1 MERNGAILM
10 VLPATPFESV
20 PDLAQ
25 FFGDPARRY
34 VVHRSFAYWQAERR
48 AFGTMIWGRPNENDV
63 VEMCA
68 AHEVGA
74 NPLFRGH
81 TSLVDIRALEAVDL
95 LAFKRMLAYLRQR
108 RDEWSPNVSRQVVLH
123 RGGYAHAVVVGM
135 FQLLS
140 PSHQVLFFDD
150 AKSAFESIGAADVYE
165 DLEVIRQELL
175 GTPAIVRRVQ
185 AALEGIQ
192 GKVTAGAVA
201 RSIGMSTRSL
211 QRYLMDAGSSLR
223 QERQKQLLRTSERL
237 LEATEL
243 DLDAIAGQV
252 GASSPS
258 HLIALFRAHHG
269 MTPGAFR
276 ALHRRS

>member
-1 MERNGAILM
+1 MPTTTFA
-10 VLPATPFESV
+10 SV
-20 PDLAQ
+20 SDLAS

-95 LAFKRMLAYLRQR
+95 LAFERMLAYLHQR
-108 RDEWSPNVSRQVVLH
+108 RDDWSPNVSRQVVLH

-135 FQLLS
+135 FQLLR
-140 PSHQVLFFDD
+140 PNHQVLFFDD
-150 AKSAFESIGAADVYE
+150 PRSAFESIGAADVHE
-165 DLEVIRQELL
+165 ELESIRQGLL
-175 GTPAIVRRVQ
+175 GTPEIVRRVQ
-185 AALEGIQ
+185 TALEGMQ
-192 GKVTAGAVA
+192 GKVTTGAVA
-201 RSIGMSTRSL
+201 RALGMSTRSL
-211 QRYLMDAGSSLR
+211 QRHLMDAGSSLR
-223 QERQKQLLRTSERL
+223 LERQKHLLRESERL

-252 GASSPS
+252 GASSSS
-258 HLIALFRAHHG
+258 HLVALFRSHHG

-276 ALHRRS
+276 TLHRRV

>member
-1 MERNGAILM
+1 MA
-10 VLPATPFESV
+10 LPATTFESV
-20 PDLAQ
+20 PDLAP
-25 FFGDPARRY
+25 FFGDPARRC
-34 VVHRSFAYWQAERR
+34 VVYRSFAYWQAERR

-81 TSLVDIRALEAVDL
+81 TSIVDIRALEAVDL
-95 LAFKRMLAYLRQR
+95 LAFKRMLTYLRQR
-108 RDEWSPNVSRQVVLH
+108 RDAWSPNVSRQVVLH

-135 FQLLS
+135 FQLLR
-140 PSHQVLFFDD
+140 PGHQVLFFDD
-150 AKSAFESIGAADVYE
+150 AKSAFEAIGASDVYD
-165 DLEVIRQELL
+165 DLERIRQELL
-175 GTPAIVRRVQ
+175 GTPDIVRRVQ
-185 AALEGIQ
+185 AALEDMPA
-192 GKVTAGAVA
+192 KVTTSGVA
-201 RSIGMSTRSL
+201 RAIGMSTRSL

-223 QERQKQLLRTSERL
+223 QERQKHLLRTSERL

-252 GASSPS
+252 GASSSS
-258 HLIALFRAHHG
+258 HLVALFRAHHG